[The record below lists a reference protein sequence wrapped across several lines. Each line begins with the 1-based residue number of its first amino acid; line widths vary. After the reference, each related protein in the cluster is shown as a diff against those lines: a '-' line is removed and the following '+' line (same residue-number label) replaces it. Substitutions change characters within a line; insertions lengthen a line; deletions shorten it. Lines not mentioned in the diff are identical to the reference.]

1 MIQTMQSELFRIRK
15 SRLFWVC
22 LVLAAFF
29 VFALALTFY
38 HNSVN
43 GMLPVISLVSFTE
56 FLFSDYSLIFP
67 LTLFL
72 CLYFTEDF
80 HTGTYSITLSKG
92 TSRVH
97 LFFGKLLASWG
108 GVLFF
113 LFVCFDVAYLSILM
127 MGASRY
133 DIEYS
138 FSAIGVFLLFQCLC
152 FLGYTAFLN
161 LLSYL
166 LRHRIIVTITAFFM
180 LGVLYLYTLTMKE
193 FLKSA
198 FAKLFEI
205 ETQVMQLY
213 EKAADGDMKNL
224 ELAAYYQEQLET
236 HDFYSIDTAIERV
249 ANGLGLLAIGLDRPI
264 IEMSGGQRAKVILA
278 KLLLEKPDVLLLDEP
293 TNFLDKDHVAW
304 LAEYLSSLENAFLVV
319 SHDFDFLD
327 KIANRICD
335 IDNDTITKYYGTY
348 SEFLRKK
355 TLLREDYIRQY
366 SAQQKEIK
374 KTEEFI
380 RKNIAGRKA
389 KMARGR
395 QKQLDRMDKMEALE
409 QKEIIPHFHF
419 PVLPLTNTEHLLVKH
434 LAVGY
439 HYPVLSDIDFSIKG
453 GQKVV
458 ITGFNGIG
466 KSTLL
471 KTLIG
476 QIPSMQGH
484 FKFSDQVTFGYFEQD
499 LIWDEPEQTPIQIV
513 SNVHPD
519 MVIKDVRKHLAR
531 CGISSKHAM
540 QAIGTL
546 SGGEQAKVKMC
557 LLTLIPCNFLIM
569 DEPTNHLDVQAK
581 EALKS
586 ALMDFAGTVLLVSHE
601 EAFYREWAQRV
612 ISVEK

>member
-1 MIQTMQSELFRIRK
+1 MSLLEIEG
-15 SRLFWVC
+15 
-22 LVLAAFF
+22 
-29 VFALALTFY
+29 LT
-38 HNSVN
+38 H
-43 GMLPVISLVSFTE
+43 SFGE
-56 FLFSDYSLIFP
+56 
-67 LTLFL
+67 
-72 CLYFTEDF
+72 
-80 HTGTYSITLSKG
+80 
-92 TSRVH
+92 
-97 LFFGKLLASWG
+97 
-108 GVLFF
+108 
-113 LFVCFDVAYLSILM
+113 
-127 MGASRY
+127 
-133 DIEYS
+133 
-138 FSAIGVFLLFQCLC
+138 
-152 FLGYTAFLN
+152 N
-161 LLSYL
+161 LLYKNAGFTLNKGEHIGIVGQNGTGKSTL
-166 LRHRIIVTITAFFM
+166 IKICTEQIIPDNGRIIWQPNITI
-180 LGVLYLYTLTMKE
+180 GYLDQYAEIDHTLTMKE

-205 ETQVMQLY
+205 EAQAMQLY
-213 EKAADGDMKNL
+213 EKAADGDMKSL

-293 TNFLDKDHVAW
+293 TNFLD
-304 LAEYLSSLENAFLVV
+304 
-319 SHDFDFLD
+319 
-327 KIANRICD
+327 
-335 IDNDTITKYYGTY
+335 NDTRTKYYGTY

-374 KTEEFI
+374 RTEEFI

-419 PVLPLTNTEHLLVKH
+419 PVLPLTNTEHLQVKH

-439 HYPVLSDIDFSIKG
+439 HYPVLLDIDFSIKG

-484 FKFSDQVTFGYFEQD
+484 FKFSDQVALGYFEQD

-557 LLTLIPCNFLIM
+557 LLTLTPCNFLIM

-581 EALKS
+581 DALKS
-586 ALMDFAGTVLLVSHE
+586 ALMDFNGTVLLVSHE
-601 EAFYREWAQRV
+601 EAFYRDWTQR
-612 ISVEK
+612 IINIEKR